1 MFLYLFWCW
10 ESNDIYDSALNYFHF
25 LSTFHSFVEMFIVWC
40 ETNLLKNI
48 GGRSEKMFG
57 HTISWRDLRVKHN
70 TKSQNSRK
78 RDNIIYLWF
87 WWPNKANYVKWSIP
101 VNCFEMRCDWIR
113 MGLVRMARN
122 QFWIGER
129 QRARAKEARVWKNSS
144 KNCIIENRIRTKSW
158 ATNCNSSNKNIY
170 SKETKTLSPIFFCI
184 CIWHTNWI

>member
-1 MFLYLFWCW
+1 MRNKPFKKYKRPLR
-10 ESNDIYDSALNYFHF
+10 
-25 LSTFHSFVEMFIVWC
+25 
-40 ETNLLKNI
+40 KNV
-48 GGRSEKMFG
+48 RPYN
-57 HTISWRDLRVKHN
+57 SWRDLRVKHN

-129 QRARAKEARVWKNSS
+129 QRARAKEARVWKNSC
-144 KNCIIENRIRTKSW
+144 KNCIIENRIRTKVAEQLT
-158 ATNCNSSNKNIY
+158 ATAAI
-170 SKETKTLSPIFFCI
+170 KTFIQRKQKLSLQFSFVYAYDIQTGYNDLMRLHALSFFLFALFQHNLRSFVYR
-184 CIWHTNWI
+184 WFFA